1 VTLVLRRRSRAASDQ
16 RGVAFV
22 LVLLVLL
29 GLSGLLAAYLAVST
43 LEPQISRNLAAA
55 SRARYLAEAG
65 IERGFNV
72 LVATADADGG
82 WSGLLGGATTARPWV
97 AIAGLTN
104 IAVGVGAAGTFSVT
118 IRNDNGAP
126 DTPLTGL
133 SATTRPAMDTSP
145 TADANGTVIMRSA
158 GTFSGLTKT
167 IEVVVRRAEVPP
179 FAGAINIPGLSL
191 NTVLDAGT
199 LEIDGRDHGCAGDGA
214 VCDAPSSWAVTTNP
228 LKYGITVRP
237 GAEGSVESALA
248 TPAQRDAVKGRSRTA
263 PTGSY
268 ATGYDTVGGDDVLTA
283 ARVDDFVSAIATNPA
298 TTVLQSTAA
307 CPIVVTGGAA
317 GATNTPTIGHGCGLT
332 RSAYLGSRQDPR
344 VVFVRGDVALD
355 QGLRGAGVLV
365 VQDGQL
371 TSLGDLEWDGLVI
384 VAGRSTAMTFAGRGR
399 TIIRGAAI
407 ASESSP
413 QGAGAA
419 ADFSIR
425 GSAGSVSVRSSKQN
439 VEMVQAMRALHSITN
454 WREI

>member
-1 VTLVLRRRSRAASDQ
+1 VTLSLRRGARTASDQ
-16 RGVAFV
+16 HGIALV
-22 LVLLVLL
+22 LVLVLLL

-72 LVATADADGG
+72 LVATADAAGG
-82 WSGLLGGATTARPWV
+82 WSGLLGAATPGRPWV

-104 IAVGVGAAGTFSVT
+104 IAVGVGASGTFSVT
-118 IRNDNGAP
+118 IRNDNGAA

-145 TADANGTVIMRSA
+145 SADANGTVIMRSA
-158 GTFSGLTKT
+158 GTFGGLTKT
-167 IEVVVRRAEVPP
+167 IEVVVRRAGVPP
-179 FAGAINIPGLSL
+179 FAGAVNIPGVSL
-191 NTVLDAGT
+191 DTVLDAAT
-199 LEIDGRDHGCAGDGA
+199 LDIDGRDYGCAGGGA
-214 VCDAPSSWAVTTNP
+214 ACDATSNWAVTANP
-228 LKYGITVRP
+228 LKYGITVPP
-237 GAEGSVESALA
+237 GAERSVESALA
-248 TPAQRDAVKGRSRTA
+248 TAAQRDAVKGRSRTA
-263 PTGSY
+263 ATGPY
-268 ATGYDTVGGDDVLTA
+268 VTGYDTVGGDDVLTA
-283 ARVDDFVSAIATNPA
+283 ARVDDFVSAVASNPA
-298 TTVLQSTAA
+298 TLVLHSTSG

-317 GATNTPTIGHGCGLT
+317 GPTSAPTIGNGCGLT
-332 RSAYLGSRQDPR
+332 TSAYLGSRQDPR

-355 QGLRGAGVLV
+355 QALRGAGVLV

-371 TSLGDLEWDGLVI
+371 TTLGDLEWDGLVI
-384 VAGRSTAMTFAGRGR
+384 VAGRSTAMTFTGRGR

-413 QGAGAA
+413 QGTGAA
-419 ADFSIR
+419 ADFAIR
-425 GSAGSVSVRSSKQN
+425 GSAGSVSIRSSEQN
-439 VEMVQAMRALHSITN
+439 VDMVQAMRALHSITN